1 MYVPYSAEWVCDG
14 GGGGGGGGGSSAA
27 GCRPCGWRATPGTAD
42 PYTGLQAVEL
52 PRQSEAWR
60 RCEAEQRLLCCAGRK
75 PRLPAR
81 RVYWMW
87 GGRVRF
93 GLLPADRFLQGPTYF
108 VYRLHEQRAVP
119 PLHVHVTYTMGG
131 GEGKRSR
138 LRAAGLWQAPHP
150 RPRRPPDLP
159 LTALAL
165 LSRQAASRTGAH
177 AAGSAAGDFA
187 GGAGFVRVTGLDAL
201 LLSLLDRMRL
211 PPKVWECDP
220 PPTDAER
227 ERGHLPDQPSA
238 FFALEGG
245 AGSASRCYHPRHL
258 VLGGRAEAPPA
269 FDYARAPDP
278 AAPHVA
284 MQYVQRS
291 VLRNALALASA
302 LGWQL
307 VRPRLWAL
315 CERHWWHLKD
325 CRLPGNPL
333 PMPYDAPYDTLFNL
347 EDWNQAGAEDGAAA
361 GPIQLAE
368 EGEVR
373 GLEARRLHLLPPSDG
388 GGGAAGGSVE
398 GDLVLPHGTSFDAA
412 ARFLRPRLGNASG
425 GRRAVVELDVRS
437 LLRFS
442 PCGFDDEAAA
452 ARFQRRVVER
462 LFRGQY
468 SYCGEE
474 RNPHVDAMLANARA
488 KHQPEEPLLMTRRN
502 CTGQPAN
509 DFNKPKVDLGPE
521 ALRYLPRGACG
532 ERTVGGG
539 SDDGAEATLKR
550 GVAFV
555 RLS

>member
-1 MYVPYSAEWVCDG
+1 
-14 GGGGGGGGGSSAA
+14 
-27 GCRPCGWRATPGTAD
+27 
-42 PYTGLQAVEL
+42 
-52 PRQSEAWR
+52 
-60 RCEAEQRLLCCAGRK
+60 
-75 PRLPAR
+75 
-81 RVYWMW
+81 
-87 GGRVRF
+87 
-93 GLLPADRFLQGPTYF
+93 
-108 VYRLHEQRAVP
+108 
-119 PLHVHVTYTMGG
+119 
-131 GEGKRSR
+131 
-138 LRAAGLWQAPHP
+138 
-150 RPRRPPDLP
+150 
-159 LTALAL
+159 
-165 LSRQAASRTGAH
+165 
-177 AAGSAAGDFA
+177 
-187 GGAGFVRVTGLDAL
+187 
-201 LLSLLDRMRL
+201 
-211 PPKVWECDP
+211 
-220 PPTDAER
+220 
-227 ERGHLPDQPSA
+227 LPDQPSA

-333 PMPYDAPYDTLFNL
+333 PMPYEAPYDMLFNL